1 MLLIISYVLYLIIT
15 AVITFYVGWL
25 CYKNGIHYIQA
36 ELKDEVLANAVNR
49 FFFIG
54 YYLTNLGYAAIMI
67 YNWDQVNN
75 MADVINA
82 LSKRISFIVL
92 SMGGMHYLN
101 ITLIYLLRQNNKTS
115 INKNN
120 TNN

>member
-1 MLLIISYVLYLIIT
+1 MLLITSYILYLTIT

-49 FFFIG
+49 FLLIG

-67 YNWDQVNN
+67 YNWEHVNN